1 MKNLKKVAAVL
12 AAAMAM
18 NAVAVT
24 GAFSASAADD
34 ADIIANVSLKGQMGG
49 YQYWGEGDERKTQT
63 TSPAHRLRSQMK
75 MVSTLQPGTSQV
87 TVPAQSNS

>member
-34 ADIIANVSLKGQMGG
+34 VRFS
-49 YQYWGEGDERKTQT
+49 EGTDG
-63 TSPAHRLRSQMK
+63 RLSVLGRR
-75 MVSTLQPGTSQV
+75 
-87 TVPAQSNS
+87 

>member
-12 AAAMAM
+12 AAAMAAKVM
-18 NAVAVT
+18 
-24 GAFSASAADD
+24 
-34 ADIIANVSLKGQMGG
+34 K
-49 YQYWGEGDERKTQT
+49 ETQT

>member
-49 YQYWGEGDERKTQT
+49 YQLLGR
-63 TSPAHRLRSQMK
+63 R
-75 MVSTLQPGTSQV
+75 
-87 TVPAQSNS
+87 

>member
-24 GAFSASAADD
+24 GAFPH
-34 ADIIANVSLKGQMGG
+34 LLPTM
-49 YQYWGEGDERKTQT
+49 QT
-63 TSPAHRLRSQMK
+63 SSQ
-75 MVSTLQPGTSQV
+75 TFL
-87 TVPAQSNS
+87 

>member
-34 ADIIANVSLKGQMGG
+34 ADIIANVSLGTDG
-49 YQYWGEGDERKTQT
+49 
-63 TSPAHRLRSQMK
+63 RLSVLGR
-75 MVSTLQPGTSQV
+75 
-87 TVPAQSNS
+87 

>member
-24 GAFSASAADD
+24 GAFSASAAT
-34 ADIIANVSLKGQMGG
+34 M
-49 YQYWGEGDERKTQT
+49 QT
-63 TSPAHRLRSQMK
+63 SSQ
-75 MVSTLQPGTSQV
+75 TFL
-87 TVPAQSNS
+87 

>member
-49 YQYWGEGDERKTQT
+49 YQYWGAKVMKETQT

>member
-49 YQYWGEGDERKTQT
+49 YQYMKETQT

>member
-34 ADIIANVSLKGQMGG
+34 ADIIANVSLKGLSTGAKVMK
-49 YQYWGEGDERKTQT
+49 ETQT

>member
-49 YQYWGEGDERKTQT
+49 YQYWGEETQT

>member
-24 GAFSASAADD
+24 GAFSA
-34 ADIIANVSLKGQMGG
+34 LPPTM
-49 YQYWGEGDERKTQT
+49 QT
-63 TSPAHRLRSQMK
+63 SSQ
-75 MVSTLQPGTSQV
+75 TFL
-87 TVPAQSNS
+87 

>member
-34 ADIIANVSLKGQMGG
+34 ADIIANVSLN
-49 YQYWGEGDERKTQT
+49 YFL
-63 TSPAHRLRSQMK
+63 SNHRLTWK
-75 MVSTLQPGTSQV
+75 LL
-87 TVPAQSNS
+87 